1 MKKNEINILIS
12 FLLIMSIFFAVVGF
26 IKDIENT
33 FLFGGIDLRNRVVG
47 SRLIK
52 AGYDPYFFKWND
64 SFSDFFLDSR
74 DHPNI
79 PVSRVTVPPTVLQLH
94 SFFSEL
100 PYKIQRYSWLFLQW
114 LLLIFSIY
122 FFSKS
127 QKNLTKSKL
136 IWISGLFFVA
146 GSYVFR
152 LHVERGQIY
161 ILFVFL
167 FSLAYYIYQS
177 KKKFS
182 SILSGIIIGYTTA
195 LRPPMFLIGVPF
207 LLYKKWRF
215 IVGQIIG
222 FIIGILTSFIFVNI
236 NTWKSYFAAMDI
248 HEKVHLGILKMSAER
263 YPYIN
268 IEDTRDLWM
277 GAQLPI
283 SDSSIQGILYNFF
296 NLRVPSG
303 CLIIGLVIC
312 LIVVIVLLL
321 RLKIKSA
328 NIGILFFC
336 GSIMVLISEFFIPAA
351 RFSYNNVIW
360 LIPLSLIIINLET
373 IPSILKNK
381 NEKK

>member
-1 MKKNEINILIS
+1 MKKNEINLLLS

-33 FLFGGIDLRNRVVG
+33 SLFGGMDLRNRVVG

-94 SFFSEL
+94 SFFSDL
-100 PYKIQRYSWLFLQW
+100 PYKIQRYAWTFIQW
-114 LLLIFSIY
+114 ILLILSIY
-122 FFSKS
+122 FFTKS
-127 QKNLTKSKL
+127 EKNLIKTKL
-136 IWISGLFFVA
+136 IWITSLFFMA

-167 FSLAYYIYQS
+167 FSTAYYIYQD
-177 KKKFS
+177 KNKFS

-195 LRPPMFLIGVPF
+195 LRPPMCFIGVPF
-207 LLYKKWRF
+207 LIYKKWRF

-222 FIIGILTSFIFVNI
+222 FIIGILTSFIFVNFKI
-236 NTWKSYFAAMDI
+236 WKSYFTAMDI
-248 HEKVHLGILKMSAER
+248 HEKVHLGILKMSTEG

-283 SDSSIQGILYNFF
+283 SDSSIQGMFYNFF
-296 NLRVPSG
+296 NIRIPSNS
-303 CLIIGLVIC
+303 LIIGLIIC
-312 LIVVIVLLL
+312 LIVFIVILL

-328 NIGILFFC
+328 NMEVLFFY
-336 GSIMVLISEFFIPAA
+336 GSLMVLISEFFIPAA

-360 LIPLSLIIINLET
+360 LIPLSLIIINSE
-373 IPSILKNK
+373 SILSTFINK
-381 NEKK
+381 K

>member
-1 MKKNEINILIS
+1 MKKNEINLLLS

-33 FLFGGIDLRNRVVG
+33 SLFGGIDLRNRVVG

-52 AGYDPYFFKWND
+52 AGYDPYFFKWNN

-100 PYKIQRYSWLFLQW
+100 PYKIQRYLWMFIQW

-127 QKNLTKSKL
+127 EKNLIKTKL
-136 IWISGLFFVA
+136 IWITSLFFMA

-161 ILFVFL
+161 ILFIFL
-167 FSLAYYIYQS
+167 FSIAYYIYQD

-195 LRPPMFLIGVPF
+195 LRPPMCLIGVPF

-222 FIIGILTSFIFVNI
+222 FIIGILTSFIFVNFKI
-236 NTWKSYFAAMDI
+236 WKSYFTAMDI

-283 SDSSIQGILYNFF
+283 SDSSIQGIFFNFF
-296 NLRVPSG
+296 NIRIPSNF
-303 CLIIGLVIC
+303 LIIGLIIC
-312 LIVVIVLLL
+312 LIVFIALLL
-321 RLKIKSA
+321 RLKIKA
-328 NIGILFFC
+328 VNIKVLFFY
-336 GSIMVLISEFFIPAA
+336 GSLMVLISEFFIPAA

-360 LIPLSLIIINLET
+360 LIPLSLIIINSEAIL
-373 IPSILKNK
+373 SILRNK
-381 NEKK
+381 K